1 MLSPHAAGNLL
12 LCQFVF
18 RHRQCH
24 LDDLVHIVVLVLAQ
38 TAAED
43 DARLS
48 IGQLLVCSVE
58 RTVLL
63 VVDGVVRLI
72 ALLPLGA
79 VLAADDRFGLGSE
92 LKVLVLDDAGVG
104 SFRIG
109 IDKYYASQKK
119 GDVEGK

>member
-1 MLSPHAAGNLL
+1 MPVR
-12 LCQFVF
+12 FPPPTV
-18 RHRQCH
+18 H

-48 IGQLLVCSVE
+48 IGQFLVCSVE

-72 ALLPLGA
+72 AFLPLGA
-79 VLAADDRFGLGSE
+79 VLAADDRFGLGAE

-104 SFRIG
+104 VS
-109 IDKYYASQKK
+109 AS
-119 GDVEGK
+119 V